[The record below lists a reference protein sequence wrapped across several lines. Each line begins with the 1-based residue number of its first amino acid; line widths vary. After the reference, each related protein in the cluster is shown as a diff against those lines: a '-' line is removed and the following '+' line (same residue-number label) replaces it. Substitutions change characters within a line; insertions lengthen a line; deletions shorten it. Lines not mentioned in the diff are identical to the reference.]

1 MGSLVGLRVCM
12 LQMGA
17 KMQVSQSS
25 VAVGVPFQHDMLLY
39 DVHPEYPNTDPTK
52 SKVANPYERFT

>member
-1 MGSLVGLRVCM
+1 M